1 MKYDIEL
8 PQEMIHWLRR
18 ILTAVLI
25 IGAIAGLVFLGKSV
39 SPVDAKGKPIFLS
52 PRLAQ
57 ISAYQRDVRRWAAN
71 LKEIHSGL
79 GELLSNPTD
88 NILDMDERANLL
100 YGRLVNLQA
109 EVDGTS
115 VPSTLDVL
123 HASMGEAVN
132 ASLDASLRVAAWISE
147 PTPNNLQS
155 AESALSAAT
164 DLLDDIYQNPW
175 VEETP

>member
-57 ISAYQRDVRRWAAN
+57 ISAYQRDVKRWAAN
-71 LKEIHSGL
+71 LKEIQSGL

-155 AESALSAAT
+155 AESALSAAM
-164 DLLDDIYQNPW
+164 DLLDNIYKNPW